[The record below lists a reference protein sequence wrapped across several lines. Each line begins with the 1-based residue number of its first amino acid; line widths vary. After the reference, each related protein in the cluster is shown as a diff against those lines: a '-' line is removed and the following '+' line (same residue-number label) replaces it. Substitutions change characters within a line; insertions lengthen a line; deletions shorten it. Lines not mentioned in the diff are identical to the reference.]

1 MKGKK
6 NQLFREMS
14 GTVYVWV
21 QNVKETL
28 TWMLISKRLLLCWS
42 RDVALLVARYLCDK
56 RYIFHPFFSDCME
69 LSWRNAD
76 EVIAA
81 VRTHKFTYVLSDD
94 SRIREVSDV
103 LTFVFAKRLVAN
115 LLLTE
120 KDCAIFVLAPTW
132 GGPSKFRDGV
142 LDLLSY
148 SPVSAS
154 YSADDNGGLREDWF
168 APTGN
173 RLYCAYTH
181 EAFEGRE
188 PFASSILVTLDSS
201 IYLVLTPSTPK
212 VDKIIAF
219 GGTDK
224 GVNGVLTIIHRN
236 GVSKFKVVQPK

>member
-1 MKGKK
+1 MKEKK
-6 NQLFREMS
+6 TFFEMS
-14 GTVYVWV
+14 GTVYVWI
-21 QNVKETL
+21 QNVKETS

-81 VRTHKFTYVLSDD
+81 MRTHKFTYILSDD
-94 SRIREVSDV
+94 SRIREVADA
-103 LTFVFAKRLVAN
+103 LTFVFAMRLVAN

-120 KDCAIFVLAPTW
+120 KDCAIFVLAPTY
-132 GGPSKFRDGV
+132 GGPSKFRYGV
-142 LDLLSY
+142 LDLLTH

-154 YSADDNGGLREDWF
+154 YSTDDRGRHLEDWF

-173 RLYCAYTH
+173 SLHCAYILK
-181 EAFEGRE
+181 AFKTYK
-188 PFASSILVTLDSS
+188 PFTSSILVTLDGSVHWVMDP
-201 IYLVLTPSTPK
+201 LTPK
-212 VDKIIAF
+212 VDKGVAF

-224 GVNGVLTIIHRN
+224 GVDGVLTIIHRN
-236 GVSKFKVVQPK
+236 GVCEFKVVQPK